1 MTHDSTNKQKTTE
14 QKTTEHSPRNPP
26 EQLKPIASADLLQ
39 GRREL
44 QILHGNEVYRL
55 TLTRTGKLIL
65 HK

>member
-1 MTHDSTNKQKTTE
+1 MENNTSKNQEVAKGESKVA
-14 QKTTEHSPRNPP
+14 NPLNP
-26 EQLKPIASADLLQ
+26 VSSKELLQ

>member
-1 MTHDSTNKQKTTE
+1 MTHDSTNNQKTTE
-14 QKTTEHSPRNPP
+14 QKTTEYSPRNSP
-26 EQLKPIASADLLQ
+26 EHLKPIASADLLQ

>member
-1 MTHDSTNKQKTTE
+1 MTHDSTNNQKTTE
-14 QKTTEHSPRNPP
+14 QKTTEYSSRNSP

>member
-1 MTHDSTNKQKTTE
+1 MTHDSANDPKATQHPPLN
-14 QKTTEHSPRNPP
+14 SP
-26 EQLKPIASADLLQ
+26 EQLKPVASADLLQ

>member
-1 MTHDSTNKQKTTE
+1 MTHDSTNDQKATE
-14 QKTTEHSPRNPP
+14 YSPRNSP
-26 EQLKPIASADLLQ
+26 EHLKPIASADLLQ

>member
-1 MTHDSTNKQKTTE
+1 MTHDSPNDQKATE
-14 QKTTEHSPRNPP
+14 RSPRNAS

-44 QILHGNEVYRL
+44 QILHGTEVYRL

>member
-1 MTHDSTNKQKTTE
+1 MTHDSTNDQKA
-14 QKTTEHSPRNPP
+14 TEHSPRNLP

>member
-1 MTHDSTNKQKTTE
+1 MTQDSSNDQKATE
-14 QKTTEHSPRNPP
+14 YSPRNTL
-26 EQLKPIASADLLQ
+26 EQRKPIASAELLQ

-44 QILHGNEVYRL
+44 QILHGEEVYRL